1 MKKIRILTV
10 LAAMLLSCGIAIAQT
25 VKGDVNQDQKLNA
38 KDITALADSVM
49 KNKQS
54 KRLDLNE
61 DGKVNVADVT
71 QVLNLIGA
79 QNAVKK
85 AHQLTD
91 IEFTLLLPIAA
102 NSRTYNPGK
111 NYKGIIYSSVKEL
124 GTYVGSNVSF
134 HTFMTAIHNPRSKI
148 YTETLNKAPYHG
160 TNCKAYYGTVCS
172 GLVSYAL
179 GLDYGSYDFPVSE
192 VMEEV
197 DFSVIDNVHTADVLW
212 KSGHVALITD
222 VVRNEAGYAESFE
235 ICEAVQTGCKRYS
248 VSREKFE
255 GIMSSS
261 FKKIFRYKEIYKNT
275 SYTPAPEFVAVGDE
289 TPVVFEYNNDLCA
302 DKGDKACYAEDED
315 VIINVMH
322 DYDYMDIYKDDSYY
336 MTIQATQDSDV
347 VLKDLKYG
355 DYKACISYGSPKM
368 KSDFT
373 FWKVVNMELSPDRS
387 NGLLY
392 FKSTNALPYKIGFS
406 NISGSRKYPHT
417 QLYSHTLTDEERER
431 GYVVIPPDLTRTDYP
446 YIRFSFSTDYGKIL
460 CKPINWF
467 E

>member
-1 MKKIRILTV
+1 MLQFVV
-10 LAAMLLSCGIAIAQT
+10 LCSMGCSSGELL
-25 VKGDVNQDQKLNA
+25 
-38 KDITALADSVM
+38 
-49 KNKQS
+49 
-54 KRLDLNE
+54 E
-61 DGKVNVADVT
+61 E
-71 QVLNLIGA
+71 QVLPVLPSPDSIEIENDIIGNDSLGMV
-79 QNAVKK
+79 NAVKK
-85 AHQLTD
+85 AYQLTD
-91 IEFTLLLPIAA
+91 IEFTPLLPIAA
-102 NSRTYNPGK
+102 NSKTYNPGDT
-111 NYKGIIYSSVKEL
+111 YKGVIYSSVKEL

-179 GLDYGSYDFPVSE
+179 GLDFGSYDFPESE

-197 DFSVIDNVHTADVLW
+197 DFSIIDSVHTADVLW

-222 VVRNEAGYAESFE
+222 VVRTEAGYADSFE
-235 ICEAVQTGCKRYS
+235 ICEAIQSGCRRYQ

-255 GIMSSS
+255 GIMTSS

-275 SYTPAPEFVAVGDE
+275 SYTPAPEFVAVDDE

-336 MTIQATQDSDV
+336 MTVQATQDRDV

-355 DYKACISYGSPKM
+355 DYKACINYGSPET

-373 FWKVVNMELSPDRS
+373 YWKVVNMELYPDRS

-392 FKSTNALPYKIGFS
+392 FRSANALPDKISFS
-406 NISGSRKYPHT
+406 NISGSRKNAQP
-417 QLYSHTLTDEERER
+417 QLYRHTLTDEERER
-431 GYVVIPPDLTRTDYP
+431 GYVVIPSDLTKTDYP
-446 YIRFSFSTDYGKIL
+446 YLRFYFSTDYGKIL
-460 CKPINWF
+460 CKPVNWF